1 MTQTITQQQSL
12 ILESLDYARMLARR
26 FHADRKHCGFSLEDY
41 ESAAFL
47 GLCDAARRYTP
58 NSEVAF
64 SGFSFLR
71 IQGEMNDLLRS
82 SGYIT
87 KKQVRAIAN
96 LLGETG
102 DSEALRKV
110 LRALTLNLKHF
121 QEIIC
126 DSGIRLHFD
135 ERDQVSDISYSNSIS
150 PEENL
155 GEKLLAQYLRGLI
168 AQLPEKERLV
178 VELKYFEELTFEQ
191 MRRQFNGATR
201 SWLCRIH
208 SKAIDRLRALIL
220 ASESA
225 CQNAQQ
231 VKLAEAA

>member
-1 MTQTITQQQSL
+1 MTNAISEQQKL
-12 ILESLDYARMLARR
+12 ILESLDYARMLARK
-26 FHADRKHCGFSLEDY
+26 FHSERKHCGFSLEDY

-47 GLCDAARRYTP
+47 GLCDAARRYEIS
-58 NSEVAF
+58 SEVAF

-87 KKQVRAIAN
+87 RKQVRAIAN

-121 QEIIC
+121 KEVIA
-126 DSGIRLHFD
+126 DSGIKLHFD
-135 ERDQVSDISYSNSIS
+135 ERDQVSDISYADAYN
-150 PEENL
+150 PEEAL
-155 GEKLLAQYLRGLI
+155 SEKLLSQYLRGLI
-168 AQLPEKERLV
+168 AKLPDRERLV
-178 VELKYFEELTFEQ
+178 IELKYFENLTFEQ
-191 MRRQFNGATR
+191 MRNQFNGATR

-208 SKAIDRLRALIL
+208 TKAIEQLRILIL
-220 ASESA
+220 SSEA
-225 CQNAQQ
+225 QCERAQQ
-231 VKLAEAA
+231 QKLAEAA